1 MEIKGIQY
9 QVKISNTHGGLKTW
23 MIIWPSTKTEKIF
36 DGISKLLPRRV
47 YIIKN

>member
-1 MEIKGIQY
+1 
-9 QVKISNTHGGLKTW
+9 
-23 MIIWPSTKTEKIF
+23 MIMWTSTKIEKVF